1 MRRLAKL
8 WILQIFETRMGFLFP
23 SCKVDINYI
32 FVILA
37 LIYER
42 IKMLISSDHCNLFI
56 AIFVS
61 LSYDII
67 MSLIFIMF

>member
-1 MRRLAKL
+1 
-8 WILQIFETRMGFLFP
+8 MGFLFP

-32 FVILA
+32 FVIFA

-42 IKMLISSDHCNLFI
+42 IKMLISSDHCNLLI

-67 MSLIFIMF
+67 MMFIMFEWRLRQNTCVCMISPQ